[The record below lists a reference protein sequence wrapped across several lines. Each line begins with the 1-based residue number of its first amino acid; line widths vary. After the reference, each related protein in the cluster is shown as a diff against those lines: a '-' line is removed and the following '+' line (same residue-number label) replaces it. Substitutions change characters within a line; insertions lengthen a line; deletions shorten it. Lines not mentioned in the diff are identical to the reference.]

1 MKEKLIFLDIDGT
14 LTPAGSNVPPES
26 ALKAIRAAQAKGH
39 KVLLCTGRNLAML
52 SPLLK
57 YGFDGVVASAG
68 GYVEFGGQVI
78 YDCPMSDRQ
87 RDIALQTL
95 HESGVF
101 CTIEAKDATY
111 GDADLGDF
119 LSQSQGGNSEIQRWR
134 AALAG
139 ELGIQPMENYDDRP
153 IYKVVF
159 MCREDSQLD
168 KARAALE
175 EEFLFCCQTVTK
187 PACLNGELINRKFD
201 KGKGIQRLCAHLGVD
216 IRDTFGFGDSMN
228 DLEMVQT
235 VGVSVVMENG
245 NEQLKALADYVCPR
259 VEEDGLANAF
269 ARYQLA

>member
-1 MKEKLIFLDIDGT
+1 
-14 LTPAGSNVPPES
+14 
-26 ALKAIRAAQAKGH
+26 IRAAQAKGH

-95 HESGVF
+95 HESGAS
-101 CTIEAKDATY
+101 CTIEPKDVTY
-111 GDADLGDF
+111 GDADLGDC
-119 LSQSQGGNSEIQRWR
+119 LGQSQGGNSEIQRWR

-139 ELGIQPMENYDDRP
+139 ELGIQLMDNYDGRP

-187 PACLNGELINRKFD
+187 PACL
-201 KGKGIQRLCAHLGVD
+201 
-216 IRDTFGFGDSMN
+216 
-228 DLEMVQT
+228 
-235 VGVSVVMENG
+235 
-245 NEQLKALADYVCPR
+245 
-259 VEEDGLANAF
+259 
-269 ARYQLA
+269 